1 MGLSFQLI
9 IPPLAGKSKS
19 DACGGSQR
27 LLFGGGISLDVPHV
41 QLQTE
46 TADVEVEVLGGLLFL
61 EFVNVGLGLMDGYV
75 FDLASA
81 VPLVV
86 GPRFFGDEQ

>member
-1 MGLSFQLI
+1 MGLSFQLM
-9 IPPLAGKSKS
+9 IPPLAKKSKS
-19 DACGGSQR
+19 DASGGTVR
-27 LLFGGGISLDVPHV
+27 LFFGGWIGLDMPHV

-61 EFVNVGLGLMDGYV
+61 EFINVGLGLMDGYV

-81 VPLVV
+81 VSFVV